1 MNDTQGFTSHL
12 FRMNQLAG
20 LYSRIALQLGL
31 ERSHVRRVALGM
43 RKSARVQ
50 RAIELELKRID
61 RKVEQ
66 HKQKAAKAA

>member
-1 MNDTQGFTSHL
+1 MNDTNSLTSHL

-20 LYSRIALQLGL
+20 LYSRVAAQLGL

-50 RAIELELKRID
+50 AALTQELKRID

-66 HKQKAAKAA
+66 QKQKAAKAA